1 MAEEEEAMA
10 AAVTLEEEVEVMVA
24 ILEAEATEEV
34 VPGEAAK
41 IKEEI
46 ILGTKIKE
54 VVMEAED
61 KEAAMVVEVC
71 VFLTRLFFHSFIFE
85 SLTVHSSENR
95 G

>member
-41 IKEEI
+41 IKAEI

-71 VFLTRLFFHSFIFE
+71 VFLTRLFFTLSYL
-85 SLTVHSSENR
+85 SR
-95 G
+95 

>member
-1 MAEEEEAMA
+1 M
-10 AAVTLEEEVEVMVA
+10 AVTLEEVEVMVA
-24 ILEAEATEEV
+24 TLEAEATEEV

-41 IKEEI
+41 IKAEI

-71 VFLTRLFFHSFIFE
+71 VVLT
-85 SLTVHSSENR
+85 
-95 G
+95 

>member
-41 IKEEI
+41 IKAEI

-61 KEAAMVVEVC
+61 REAAMVVEVC
-71 VFLTRLFFHSFIFE
+71 VFLT
-85 SLTVHSSENR
+85 
-95 G
+95 

>member
-1 MAEEEEAMA
+1 M
-10 AAVTLEEEVEVMVA
+10 AVTLEEVEVMVA
-24 ILEAEATEEV
+24 TLEAEATEEV

-41 IKEEI
+41 IKAEI

-61 KEAAMVVEVC
+61 REAAMVVEVC

-85 SLTVHSSENR
+85 SLTAHSSDSST
-95 G
+95 